1 MNKTRLVS
9 TNLFS
14 VGAVSNRAYGAN
26 LVFGRRGFQPR
37 LRGEP
42 LNFTPHK
49 DEKYRHE
56 QDEVS

>member
-26 LVFGRRGFQPR
+26 LVFGR
-37 LRGEP
+37 GEP